1 MQEAVITGGTLEA
14 PGKAEGLP
22 PAQFPV
28 TPDDLKRRRDELREE
43 YQRLA
48 EAQRKLSAAE
58 DREKQ
63 ALQAISELSSSE
75 VAAASAWAQ
84 QADSVGE
91 MPLPDLARRQELAS
105 ELAAAQVAAAARGR

>member
-75 VAAASAWAQ
+75 SRGSKRMGSAGGLCRRNAAA
-84 QADSVGE
+84 
-91 MPLPDLARRQELAS
+91 
-105 ELAAAQVAAAARGR
+105 